1 MFVCSTLLY
10 CYFLI
15 FFFFFHSGISCN
27 QYANTLSFY
36 LNSQKIST
44 VFLLSSDSLVSQT
57 CLNVFEY
64 VLTHQRITV
73 IGEYEIMDVADNDKV
88 ETAITTSALS
98 VTIVNVAEPEYF
110 QTIVTALSSSSTDYP
125 VYNLM
130 INEYH
135 LSNIP
140 DRDLLTNYYFMESI
154 FDKKEQ
160 SPTVTLFKDIIKGRI
175 HREDA
180 LISTNLQ
187 VAYSVMQLLK
197 RSIKIAGSFLPS
209 DYQKYND
216 FF

>member
-1 MFVCSTLLY
+1 
-10 CYFLI
+10 
-15 FFFFFHSGISCN
+15 
-27 QYANTLSFY
+27 
-36 LNSQKIST
+36 
-44 VFLLSSDSLVSQT
+44 
-57 CLNVFEY
+57 
-64 VLTHQRITV
+64 
-73 IGEYEIMDVADNDKV
+73 MDVADNDKV